1 MVSSSRFP
9 VNVYLISLSAFFA
22 DLGYQIVIGG
32 LSIFL
37 VIILGAPVWVY
48 GLVEALNFGVGSI
61 FSYVGGRLSD
71 RYGSKRISILGNSL
85 IPILSFTG
93 FFSYYVYAAITF
105 MGGWWSRNFRS
116 ASRRMMLVESTSL
129 EERTRAFGFLHS
141 LDVGGGMIAAVLLVV
156 LYSAGLPFKYI
167 FLISLGPLLCS
178 TAALS
183 ATRRTERE
191 RTERKDEP
199 STVARR
205 AYWGVFIATALFGF
219 SYYSIG
225 FPILSEAQSS
235 SSIVMGLLVFP
246 IFLGVSS
253 LGGLLYSRIKV
264 KREVIFLGILGYII
278 SALGTL
284 GILMTLIFHL
294 SFPFYYIS
302 IVILGFGT
310 SGVETF
316 EPSIVSK
323 IIKGKRAGRGLG
335 SLSFFRSIGMFTGNI
350 VVGSLYV
357 ISDNY
362 SYLYA
367 TIVALLGGIIVI
379 AMGSEYSRGRG
390 HDKEA

>member
-1 MVSSSRFP
+1 MTSPRRFP
-9 VNVYLISLSAFFA
+9 FNVYLISMSAFFA

-48 GLVEALNFGVGSI
+48 GIVESLNFGVGSI
-61 FSYVGGRLSD
+61 FSYLGGRLSD
-71 RYGSKRISILGNSL
+71 TYGSKRISIVGNSL

-93 FFSYYVYAAITF
+93 FFSYYVYAALTF

-116 ASRRMMLVESTSL
+116 ASRRMMLVESTSS
-129 EERTRAFGFLHS
+129 EERTRAFGFLHG
-141 LDVGGGMIAAVLLVV
+141 LDVGGGMIAAILLVV
-156 LYSAGLPFKYI
+156 LYLIGLPFKYI
-167 FLISLGPLLCS
+167 FLISIGPLLCS

-183 ATRRTERE
+183 LTKRTERE
-191 RTERKDEP
+191 KTEEKKQVTATDK
-199 STVARR
+199 R

-225 FPILSEAQSS
+225 FPILSEAETS
-235 SSIVMGLLVFP
+235 SSIVMGLIVFP

-253 LGGLLYSRIKV
+253 LGGIIYSRIRV
-264 KREVIFLGILGYII
+264 KREILILGVLGYII
-278 SALGTL
+278 SGIGTL
-284 GILMTLIFHL
+284 GILITLFYHL

-316 EPSIVSK
+316 EPSIISK
-323 IIKGKRAGRGLG
+323 VIRGKRAGKGMG

-367 TIVALLGGIIVI
+367 TIVAILGGIIVVT
-379 AMGSEYSRGRG
+379 MGRAYS
-390 HDKEA
+390 KERSASD